1 MCDAGHIFV
10 SFPGA
15 TPVPPLLELQC
26 FGAPTARLDGHPAP
40 PEVLRRKH
48 LALLIY
54 LALSAEHRRTR
65 SHLLGLLWPEKHESY
80 ARHSLNQAV
89 ALLRAGLGAER
100 LESQGETL
108 ALLDQGLEV
117 DAARFDALVDRQPAK
132 ALPLFSGEF
141 LEGFTVDEAPAFE
154 EWAANARAQFHRR
167 AAAACAATGEAALAG
182 LRYDDAIA
190 LAQRAAALEPY
201 SERPIRL
208 LIQATAFGG
217 DIAGALAAF
226 QQFSARLAAELGE
239 QPSRDL
245 QALAERVRGMRWR
258 RSVPIRTAEEP
269 LLVGRETVHREA
281 FELIESGLKA
291 GPRVLFISGDPGSGR
306 TRLLVESI
314 DRLALAGAVVAL
326 ARPLDSDQDV
336 PWSTLRA
343 VLRGGL
349 LTAPG
354 STATDPRAYRL
365 LTALDAA
372 PSDAGDVAAALA
384 SLVAAVAEEQPVGI
398 GVDDA
403 NSADGLSLDAIAA
416 AVGQLR
422 KARVVV
428 ALAALDAWEQLP
440 PQLVQLRGSVGRGV
454 AGAAIRLEPL
464 TAADTQL
471 LVERLSRWCQSE
483 VERQRLARRVF
494 FEAGGNCF
502 LTVTLLR
509 GLEEAS
515 SLREEVLQ
523 WPPPHNTI
531 EAPLPISVPALAER
545 AIMARL
551 VRLEGDGARVLQAA
565 CIGSRAIDIDL
576 VAALT
581 GLPRPMVED
590 QLALLERGRF
600 VTFDGE
606 RHVVGTPLLARV
618 VQTQWLQPGE
628 RRMLQ
633 QRAVVLLDARGDTAA
648 RLLRDKLKA
657 QLGPRP

>member
-1 MCDAGHIFV
+1 M
-10 SFPGA
+10 
-15 TPVPPLLELQC
+15 PVPPLLELQC

-54 LALSAEHRRTR
+54 LALSPEYRRTR

-117 DAARFDALVDRQPAK
+117 DAARFDALADRQPAE
-132 ALPLFSGEF
+132 AIPLFSGEF
-141 LEGFTVDEAPAFE
+141 LEGFTLDDAPAFE

-167 AAAACAATGEAALAG
+167 AAAAFAATGEAALAG
-182 LRYDDAIA
+182 LRYADAAA

-201 SERPIRL
+201 SERPVHL
-208 LIQATAFGG
+208 LIQAAAFGG
-217 DIAGALAAF
+217 DSAAALAAY
-226 QQFSARLAAELGE
+226 QQFSTRLAADVSE

-245 QALAERVRGMRWR
+245 QALAERVRSMRWR
-258 RSVPIRTAEEP
+258 RSVPIQTAEEP
-269 LLVGRETVHREA
+269 PLVGRAAVHREA
-281 FELIESGLKA
+281 FGLVESGLKA
-291 GPRVLFISGDPGSGR
+291 GPRVLLISGDPGSGR
-306 TRLLVESI
+306 TRLLVESV

-326 ARPLDSDQDV
+326 ARPLESDQDV

-343 VLRGGL
+343 LLRGGL
-349 LTAPG
+349 LKAPG

-365 LTALDAA
+365 LMALEVAT
-372 PSDAGDVAAALA
+372 SDAGDVAAALA
-384 SLVAAVAEEQPVGI
+384 SLLAAVAEEQPVGI

-403 NSADGLSLDAIAA
+403 NAADGLSLGAIAA

-422 KARVVV
+422 KSRIVV
-428 ALAALDAWEQLP
+428 ALAAPDAWEQLP

-454 AGAAIRLEPL
+454 PGAAVRLEPL
-464 TAADTQL
+464 TEADTQL
-471 LVERLSRWCQSE
+471 LVERLSPWCQSE

-515 SLREEVLQ
+515 SLRQEVLQ
-523 WPPPHNTI
+523 WPPAHDTI

-551 VRLEGDGARVLQAA
+551 TRLEGDGARVLQAA

-576 VAALT
+576 VAALA
-581 GLPRPMVED
+581 GLPRPMVEN

-606 RHVVGTPLLARV
+606 RYVVGTPLLSQV
-618 VQTQWLQPGE
+618 VQVQWLAPGE
-628 RRMLQ
+628 RRLLQ
-633 QRAVVLLDARGDTAA
+633 QRAVELLDARGDAAA
-648 RLLRDKLKA
+648 RLLRARLLA
-657 QLGPRP
+657 QMGRASSGVKKIPGFP